1 MSEPISVSVR
11 SSLQS
16 IIDELEKVKAKA
28 QEVQEEM
35 KNSGNGVEEG
45 LKDNTK
51 RVATFFGSLRSL
63 SRRVGDQLRGDFKS
77 LVSINAVSDS
87 LKLSNQFKGTVSETI
102 SLSDKIRKL
111 GSTFGIAKSQFASF
125 QSYMTEGLGE
135 LGMSSDVATRVLE
148 GLSTTPVRGKSNIL
162 AYSTQA
168 GMLGSISGE
177 GGKEG
182 EIAKGLA
189 RVTMARGGD
198 VDDPTALNALSEA
211 VRKVFTQT
219 GALPTQ
225 TLSAMEQMF
234 KGMPEDLRKKIGSVG
249 LANLAAVSAVGG
261 PNATKFV
268 EQYSSMSPVERMAID
283 AQGGGNLLSDKGL
296 DLDKLKR
303 FIDSA
308 ASRVGGDPRL
318 GLQTAGIDSEA
329 AEGLIRLRENLDK
342 VKDAQDRIIK
352 STGSLNEQYKDS
364 MGFSE
369 AFRANLNRVKKM
381 IAEPL
386 AMATQAGTDA
396 LSKASQSDIGAGAV
410 AVGGGLLAAVLAGGG
425 LRGIGKG
432 LGLGKIAGTLAKKEG
447 AEALLGEKTIPVY
460 VVNAN
465 EIGGGGLGA
474 VAGSAGGTGLLGKV
488 GAVGAAAAVGV
499 GIGEIIRPYV
509 DEWFAKNTAGAL
521 DKGGVKGDGIDKLMY
536 QVDKILGGDSSK
548 EIDRRDHVTEAK
560 AGFDRIQ
567 NPSTGPTKI
576 LVPKASGTVAA
587 TQDSTKQNGKPATD
601 SMKAPAASA
610 FPSQPT
616 RVIVEMNDPRLKSTT
631 KYPSQGAS
639 N

>member
-1 MSEPISVSVR
+1 MGEPIQVSVR

-16 IIDELEKVKAKA
+16 IIDELEKVKEKTK
-28 QEVQEEM
+28 EVQEEM
-35 KNSGNGVEEG
+35 KSTGKGVEEG
-45 LKDNTK
+45 LQDNTK
-51 RVATFFGSLRSL
+51 KVATFFSSLRSL

-87 LKLSNQFKGTVSETI
+87 LKLSNQFKGTVSETVT
-102 SLSDKIRKL
+102 LSDKIRKL
-111 GSTFGIAKSQFASF
+111 GGTFGLAKSQFASF
-125 QSYMTEGLGE
+125 QSFMTEGLGE

-148 GLSTTPVRGKSNIL
+148 GLSTTPVRRKGNLL

-198 VDDPTALNALSEA
+198 VEDTSALNALSEA
-211 VRKVFTQT
+211 VRKVFVQT

-225 TLSAMEQMF
+225 TLSSMEQMF
-234 KGMPEDLRKKIGSVG
+234 KGMPEDLRKKIGSTG

-261 PNATKFV
+261 PNATKFI
-268 EQYSSMSPVERMAID
+268 EQYSGMSPVERMALD
-283 AQGGGNLLSDKGL
+283 AQGGGNLLSEKGL

-303 FIDSA
+303 FIDGA

-352 STGSLNEQYKDS
+352 STGSLNDQYKNS

-386 AMATQAGTDA
+386 AVATQVGTDA

-425 LRGIGKG
+425 LKGIGKG
-432 LGLGKIAGTLAKKEG
+432 LGLGKIAGTIAKKEG
-447 AEALLGEKTIPVY
+447 AEALLGEKTIPVF
-460 VVNAN
+460 VVNAS
-465 EIGGGGLGA
+465 EIGGGGITGIA
-474 VAGSAGGTGLLGKV
+474 ASPSGGGIANKA
-488 GAVGAAAAVGV
+488 GAVGMAAAAGIS
-499 GIGEIIRPYV
+499 IGELIRPYV
-509 DEWFAKNTAGAL
+509 DEWFAKNTEGTL
-521 DKGGVKGDGIDKLMY
+521 NKGGVKGDAMDRAMYRLDK
-536 QVDKILGGDSSK
+536 VLGGDASK
-548 EIDRRDHVTEAK
+548 EMDDREKSINEAI
-560 AGFDRIQ
+560 A
-567 NPSTGPTKI
+567 PTALSPDAPAKKI
-576 LVPKASGTVAA
+576 IVVKTTGTVGSN
-587 TQDSTKQNGKPATD
+587 QDSTRQNGKPATD
-601 SMKAPAASA
+601 SMKAPAPSA
-610 FPSQPT
+610 FPNQPT
-616 RVIVEMNDPRLKSTT
+616 RVIVEMNDPRLKATT